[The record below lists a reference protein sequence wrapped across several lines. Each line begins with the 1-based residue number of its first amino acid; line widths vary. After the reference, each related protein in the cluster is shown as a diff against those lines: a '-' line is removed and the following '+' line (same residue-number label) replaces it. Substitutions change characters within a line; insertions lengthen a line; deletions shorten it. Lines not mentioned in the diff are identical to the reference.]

1 MMETSI
7 EISNDGKVYCDWIK
21 EDAVKGFL
29 MLFALTAT
37 EENYKFF
44 KMNEGMVNY
53 NKKEIVIS
61 FGIELTPFNFCVNNL
76 LSSLSFEET
85 KKFIANIYDL

>member
-1 MMETSI
+1 METSI
-7 EISNDGKVYCDWIK
+7 EITNDGKVHCEWVK

-37 EENYKFF
+37 EEDYKFF
-44 KMNEGMVNY
+44 RMNKGMVNFN
-53 NKKEIVIS
+53 NKDVVIS
-61 FGIELTPFNFCVNNL
+61 FGIELTPFSFDVNNL

-85 KKFIANIYDL
+85 KNFIADIYGL